1 MQILRYLRPTWM
13 IAILYLLFL
22 ALISYEAKSNM
33 AITAKCY

>member
-1 MQILRYLRPTWM
+1 M